1 MRRPGARI
9 ALAFLLASAGS
20 TAFPHGDPSAHR
32 EMVAHR
38 NVAVSQNS
46 GSFYTPATIPC
57 VIAAAQRRSVPANV
71 LLGIASIEMGA
82 NGDRL
87 KNSNNSVDL
96 GHFGINSIHFR
107 PGEPLAEAGVRPEDV
122 ARNGCYN
129 AEVAAWLLAGH
140 LRAKRG
146 ADFWVWAANYHSAT
160 PKHNAIYRKKLIR
173 FADQWGR
180 WLQYQYPQ
188 VSIHQPVPQ
197 LQGNSQ

>member
-1 MRRPGARI
+1 MKRPGANTVFAVLL
-9 ALAFLLASAGS
+9 ALAGNS
-20 TAFPHGDPSAHR
+20 AFPHGNPAAER
-32 EMVAHR
+32 
-38 NVAVSQNS
+38 AVVNPRKITGNQKSDS
-46 GSFYTPATIPC
+46 LYTSATIEC

-71 LLGIASIEMGA
+71 LLGIASIEMGG

-87 KNSNNSVDL
+87 KNSNSSVDL

-129 AEVAAWLLAGH
+129 AEVAAWLLARH
-140 LRAKRG
+140 LQAKRG

-160 PKHNAIYRKKLIR
+160 PKHNATYRKKLIR
-173 FADQWGR
+173 FAGQWGR